1 MKDMAER
8 FTYDIAIS
16 IVPHWECQTSTRVGA
31 LGMDGIGS
39 SARHAWRPISPSLNF
54 VTFSFAEMLCIRRSQ
69 SSISFKRKVNEYRM
83 YDPVMSSFLSV
94 DNYVQSPENSQ
105 NFNRYAYCLNNPLK
119 YTDPSGELGV
129 EAMIGISA
137 AIGATINVVTNG
149 FNNMKNGESFF
160 SGAGKAAVMGAL
172 QGVVSFA
179 IGESS
184 GVMDVVFKN
193 ELTADL
199 AKAGFQMLAH
209 GTLGGVSTQSRG
221 GNFWHGFVSSATASV
236 ICSAVGITC
245 KYHEVPKI
253 WTMTAMVAAGG
264 ISGGVTASMAGG
276 DFWDGLCNGLI
287 CAGLNHAMHEITQL
301 PVRQRTKQF
310 RINKI
315 GRLPLDS
322 DTNGLT
328 YGAMQTANYKMLYNV
343 TAADVPLLDSEG
355 NYIGTHRVLTISAS
369 SYNTLVEGDVHAYAN
384 ATIIADGQ
392 VIASSPLQMESGG
405 TLPIMQEG
413 YTYVGDVSFEIPCT
427 ANVSLQI
434 EGGWNVFM
442 GSGWCVPSMG
452 LPINADM
459 FIPIFHHD

>member
-1 MKDMAER
+1 MPESY
-8 FTYDIAIS
+8 TYDIA
-16 IVPHWECQTSTRVGA
+16 
-31 LGMDGIGS
+31 S
-39 SARHAWRPISPSLNF
+39 SGL
-54 VTFSFAEMLCIRRSQ
+54 
-69 SSISFKRKVNEYRM
+69 
-83 YDPVMSSFLSV
+83 
-94 DNYVQSPENSQ
+94 
-105 NFNRYAYCLNNPLK
+105 
-119 YTDPSGELGV
+119 
-129 EAMIGISA
+129 A
-137 AIGATINVVTNG
+137 A
-149 FNNMKNGESFF
+149 
-160 SGAGKAAVMGAL
+160 SGA
-172 QGVVSFA
+172 
-179 IGESS
+179 
-184 GVMDVVFKN
+184 
-193 ELTADL
+193 
-199 AKAGFQMLAH
+199 
-209 GTLGGVSTQSRG
+209 
-221 GNFWHGFVSSATASV
+221 VSSAISSITIG
-236 ICSAVGITC
+236 ICGVAKVSEA
-245 KYHEVPKI
+245 
-253 WTMTAMVAAGG
+253 WTKRIMVAAGG